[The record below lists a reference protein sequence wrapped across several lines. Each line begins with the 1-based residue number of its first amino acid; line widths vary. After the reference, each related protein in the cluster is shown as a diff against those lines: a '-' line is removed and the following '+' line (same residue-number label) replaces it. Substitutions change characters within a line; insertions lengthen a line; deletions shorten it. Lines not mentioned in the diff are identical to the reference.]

1 LDGSRVSGHC
11 SLISIGPAAA
21 SETVVLGIAVDYVL
35 ITPFDYGGQPPAF
48 SEVARNTTAGGKSP
62 AMTYSLIDSSF
73 KPMSSTTTAIPIARS
88 MLSGTLTGIQ
98 CVGGSPTIAF
108 LIIDASIVDHSLP
121 LLVDMK
127 SNLDTGWARP
137 NYYLELDIEAMAV
150 AGGVCFVHVA
160 IPGCQITAAAMIP
173 LVAHE
178 AVSQARRVGVLEGV

>member
-1 LDGSRVSGHC
+1 
-11 SLISIGPAAA
+11 
-21 SETVVLGIAVDYVL
+21 
-35 ITPFDYGGQPPAF
+35 
-48 SEVARNTTAGGKSP
+48 
-62 AMTYSLIDSSF
+62 M
-73 KPMSSTTTAIPIARS
+73 
-88 MLSGTLTGIQ
+88 
-98 CVGGSPTIAF
+98 AF

-137 NYYLELDIEAMAV
+137 NYLELDIEPMAV
-150 AGGVCFVHVA
+150 AGGVCFIYVA